1 MVKHTRK
8 GTRKVRHSRRRS
20 TRRMRGGLNLSLFK
34 KKNNA
39 RAPRPTTVRLGSVS
53 AGMAAKNYKTNQQNV
68 EDILASL
75 TDAITT
81 ELKSYRPANVNTN
94 MSANN
99 VTSKL
104 RFSAAERQQMKTKRI
119 DIPLERL
126 GSYNDFKS
134 GVGAVKTLLKFYKE
148 DPQVGLLE
156 KLKSKLQNK
165 EATSLADK
173 LQKEMGVEKET
184 IHTLLQKLE
193 DNQMTVTEAAVLTK
207 ILATVMK
214 DLQPTVNAQA
224 GLMTGGGAIEIA
236 EQVAFAVFAVFVSG
250 LAAGIASI
258 FTTPI
263 GGVAVFTMCM
273 SYFYKKPGE
282 SVGYIS
288 PV

>member
-1 MVKHTRK
+1 
-8 GTRKVRHSRRRS
+8 
-20 TRRMRGGLNLSLFK
+20 MRGGLNLSLFK